1 MFLDREEELKILM
14 KAAKTGD
21 KVLIIGLRGYGK
33 TSLAKEFYRRL
44 MDINMKSVF
53 VNCLKILSPMDLIEL
68 LKEQVGIQIDG
79 KTSKEVLEKFF
90 YDGEKAGVKV
100 FIIDE
105 FTTLFRRFGMIKP
118 YRGFGGPMAVA
129 EHFKSIL
136 DDLNSAVIALDTS
149 FKDVKEFVKDYS
161 SPLFRQ
167 FTIEIK
173 LNPLPIEYA
182 IQLAKIKAK
191 EWGVELDDQSAIK
204 LAELFGGVP
213 FYIIVAS
220 RSLRKGLSVERAF
233 EEELI
238 RGFLN
243 EYFSLLLEKFSTTE
257 QQVLYL
263 ISRGK
268 RRFFEI
274 DEMVEGAAQALE
286 SLQIKGIVERFEKSR
301 REVYYRITDKVF
313 EAWLALNEQPRLKKL
328 SFERVY
334 VSSLSFESLIR
345 ESLFRLTKP
354 IKVKDV
360 IRREVQIGPYKNV
373 KRLDTPT
380 VEVDVLAETYD
391 RRYHVYEVYFGG
403 RAGIKKL
410 NQLKRII
417 GELIKLGYN
426 VDDAFLVSYFGFEER
441 VLEEIRKIGGRI
453 YLLGKEQIRKI
464 VKRAGL
470 HL

>member
-1 MFLDREEELKILM
+1 MFLDREEELKMLM

-44 MDINMKSVF
+44 IDMNVKSVF

-79 KTSKEVLEKFF
+79 KTSKEALEKFF

-118 YRGFGGPMAVA
+118 YRGSGGPMAVA

-191 EWGVELDDQSAIK
+191 EWGVELDEKSAIK

-220 RSLRKGLSVERAF
+220 RALRKGSSIEKVF
-233 EEELI
+233 EEELT

-313 EAWLALNEQPRLKKL
+313 EAWLSASDIDYIDNPL
-328 SFERVY
+328 
-334 VSSLSFESLIR
+334 
-345 ESLFRLTKP
+345 
-354 IKVKDV
+354 
-360 IRREVQIGPYKNV
+360 
-373 KRLDTPT
+373 
-380 VEVDVLAETYD
+380 
-391 RRYHVYEVYFGG
+391 
-403 RAGIKKL
+403 
-410 NQLKRII
+410 
-417 GELIKLGYN
+417 
-426 VDDAFLVSYFGFEER
+426 
-441 VLEEIRKIGGRI
+441 
-453 YLLGKEQIRKI
+453 
-464 VKRAGL
+464 
-470 HL
+470 